1 MGVMYHV
8 CDKQGEAFI
17 VDSLRGKNKGK
28 NIIKVSYCDNVPRTH
43 QPSIAWCQ

>member
-17 VDSLRGKNKGK
+17 VDSLREKKCEK
-28 NIIKVSYCDNVPRTH
+28 TYSK
-43 QPSIAWCQ
+43 